1 MRLAFAGVM
10 TRLRQT
16 GGLPRLLPFL
26 ILLAF
31 LLRLATGSGLDH
43 APGYQT
49 DGGDST
55 WYLANGYALMTGFDQ
70 GRLPGYGVDTHPDGL
85 YIALNG
91 LTAPPLY
98 LVFIGSSQA
107 LFPREIAVWLIRA
120 VQALLGAATVW
131 LVWRLGRKVTGNPN
145 AAFVAAAALAISPAF
160 IYESAQIAT
169 ETLYIFL
176 LLAAL
181 THHSERPGRVAVTG
195 LLLGLAAL
203 TRAVLLLFP
212 LGIAIHLLLL
222 NDRRQGLRR
231 ALLLLAVYSLVVSSW
246 TLYSLA
252 RWDRFVIAGEGLA
265 AFLYISAQDEGWQ
278 GAAELD
284 SQLLADTGE
293 LPAES
298 PERQGVYIQGAQQR
312 ISADPAG
319 HLLRRLR
326 ELTGALLQPFGTGHY
341 DGPPLRL
348 LAQDWLRDGIALAD
362 LLRMTAAQNFWP
374 RLLIYLLHFGGLLAG
389 LAGLWLTRQRW
400 RQTLPLAGF
409 IAYTL
414 LLHLALYAIPRYLFP
429 TLPLWWVFAGAA
441 FVAAAERLR
450 ASRA

>member
-1 MRLAFAGVM
+1 MRLAFTGVL
-10 TRLRQT
+10 TRMRRT
-16 GGLPRLLPFL
+16 NGLQRLLPAL
-26 ILLAF
+26 ILFAF
-31 LLRLATGSGLDH
+31 LLRLVTGSGLDH

-49 DGGDST
+49 GGGDST
-55 WYLANGYALMTGFDQ
+55 WYLAHGYALMTGFDRGQ
-70 GRLPGYGVDTHPDGL
+70 LPGYGVDAEPDGMFINL
-85 YIALNG
+85 RA
-91 LTAPPLY
+91 LTAAPLY
-98 LVFIGSSQA
+98 LIFIGSSQA
-107 LFPREIAVWLIRA
+107 LFPREMAVWLIRA

-131 LVWRLGRKVTGNPN
+131 LVWRLGRRVTGSAS

-160 IYESAQIAT
+160 IFESAQIAT

-212 LGIAIHLLLL
+212 LGLAIHLLLL
-222 NDRRQGLRR
+222 YGWRQGLRR
-231 ALLLLAVYSLVVSSW
+231 ALLLLAVYSLVVGSW
-246 TLYSLA
+246 TVYNLA
-252 RWDRFVIAGEGLA
+252 RWNRFVIAGEGLA

-278 GAAELD
+278 GGAELD

-293 LPAES
+293 SPPES
-298 PERQGVYIQGAQQR
+298 ADRQGVYIQGAQQR

-319 HLLRRLR
+319 HALRRLR
-326 ELTGALLQPFGTGHY
+326 ELTGALLQPFGTSHY
-341 DGPPLRL
+341 EGPPLRL
-348 LAQDWLRDGIALAD
+348 LAQDWLRDGIAPAD
-362 LLRMTAAQNFWP
+362 LLRVTAAQNFWP
-374 RLLIYLLHFGGLLAG
+374 RLLIYILHFGGLLAG

-450 ASRA
+450 AGRA